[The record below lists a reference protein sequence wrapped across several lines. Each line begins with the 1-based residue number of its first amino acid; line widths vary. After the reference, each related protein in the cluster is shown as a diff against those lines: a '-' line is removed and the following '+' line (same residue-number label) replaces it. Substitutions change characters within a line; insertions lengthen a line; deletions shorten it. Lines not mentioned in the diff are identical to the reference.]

1 MYELTPKKQRAMET
15 MEKLLNLLPP
25 PQKLMVTAFMPQCRQ
40 SLTNIP
46 DEDIDRLIGV
56 VRDHIDYIENGGEI

>member
-1 MYELTPKKQRAMET
+1 V
-15 MEKLLNLLPP
+15 EKLLDLLPP

-46 DEDIDRLIGV
+46 DEEIEKVISVIRNHL
-56 VRDHIDYIENGGEI
+56 DYIENGGEI